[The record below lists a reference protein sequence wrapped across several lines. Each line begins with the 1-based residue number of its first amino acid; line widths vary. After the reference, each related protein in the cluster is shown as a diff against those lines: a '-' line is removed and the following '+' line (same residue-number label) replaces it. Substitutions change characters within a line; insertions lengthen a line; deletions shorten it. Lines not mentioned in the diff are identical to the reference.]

1 MRKDKWKKTL
11 IAVGI
16 IVLFILI
23 ILTVFAFQHESE
35 EVIIDDRSP
44 EVEEEIVFEN
54 NSDYTE
60 EEIRDITENLRE
72 SLRDLLSNIEYY
84 KISEISSTYTTE
96 EDKNYMVLPETF
108 FTSLRGLV
116 TEELYL
122 IYWNQATP
130 ILPDEDLAIEETL
143 YQVPMSIFDEVYSH
157 SSIALVNS
165 QIPEYAIT
173 QEELILR
180 NATNER
186 IEATEKIKWC
196 NESNICVRDD
206 EYPLVI
212 EQEENTWKIAQIS

>member
-84 KISEISSTYTTE
+84 KISENGKDFRYGAETKRVNYIKFTYDE
-96 EDKNYMVLPETF
+96 
-108 FTSLRGLV
+108 SL
-116 TEELYL
+116 
-122 IYWNQATP
+122 
-130 ILPDEDLAIEETL
+130 
-143 YQVPMSIFDEVYSH
+143 
-157 SSIALVNS
+157 
-165 QIPEYAIT
+165 
-173 QEELILR
+173 
-180 NATNER
+180 
-186 IEATEKIKWC
+186 
-196 NESNICVRDD
+196 
-206 EYPLVI
+206 
-212 EQEENTWKIAQIS
+212 